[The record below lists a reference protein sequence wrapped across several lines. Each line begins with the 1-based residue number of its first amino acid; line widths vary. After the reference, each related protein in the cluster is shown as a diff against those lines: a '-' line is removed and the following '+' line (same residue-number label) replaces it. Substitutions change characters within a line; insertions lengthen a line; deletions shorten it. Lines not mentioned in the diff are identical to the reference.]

1 MRAESRLETSIL
13 LVFSGFD
20 KYASCRRMR
29 AESRLETLMFGGTRH
44 RTPPCAGECGQSPAW
59 KHGHNVSV
67 FEDMQAI
74 RAGECGQSPA
84 WKHESHA
91 NQHHDRHQS
100 AGECGQSPAWKLG
113 SLIRR
118 PPFSNSA
125 GECGQSPA
133 WKLLI
138 SFLLNLLLFSRAGEC
153 GQSPAWK
160 LIVIVFRSHLSAVQE
175 NAGRVPLGNLAIGE
189 LLDDL
194 LVHSCRRMRAESRL
208 ET

>member
-59 KHGHNVSV
+59 KH
-67 FEDMQAI
+67 
-74 RAGECGQSPA
+74 
-84 WKHESHA
+84 ESHA

-125 GECGQSPA
+125 GE
-133 WKLLI
+133 
-138 SFLLNLLLFSRAGEC
+138 
-153 GQSPAWK
+153 
-160 LIVIVFRSHLSAVQE
+160 
-175 NAGRVPLGNLAIGE
+175 
-189 LLDDL
+189 
-194 LVHSCRRMRAESRL
+194 
-208 ET
+208 